1 MGAGTGIGTTYTTYK
16 ERATAPSTPGATY
29 DRLYFT
35 SAGPYYV
42 NSAGVASPVTSGFV
56 AGYAADAG
64 ANDAYAITLSPA
76 PAALEAG
83 MLVLFKANTANTGN
97 ATLNVNGLGAKN
109 ILKNHDQTLSDGDIE
124 AGQIVTVAYDG
135 TQFQMQSQRGLTTGT
150 GAEVHA
156 TSPTMTSPTINT
168 GMTLGDACA
177 VLWDIAPATTGTWSG
192 DTESGTTG
200 ESVAI
205 YGLVYM
211 NSDGLWWKAD
221 ADSISTM
228 PVQAIATAAINTTT
242 GVLLRRGVIK
252 NTSWTWTVGGLL
264 YCGTDGLLT
273 QTAPSGEFDVIQVVG
288 IALTADTVY
297 FDPSPI
303 MLEVGLDVENDD
315 AGQTISMAELS
326 VVPKAFVC
334 TCGAGDKTFG
344 FEAPAAAD
352 VGKEWIVIKEDAAGA
367 GKIIIDA
374 PAGVTMSRAAD
385 TSSAGGTYTSEA
397 SKFQMIH
404 LKIITTTQ
412 VYVMATDGTWTG
424 A

>member
-1 MGAGTGIGTTYTTYK
+1 MGAKIYPKNNYLTAIGGTIDGTVIGGTTAAAGTFTT
-16 ERATAPSTPGATY
+16 ATANTV
-29 DRLYFT
+29 L
-35 SAGPYYV
+35 
-42 NSAGVASPVTSGFV
+42 VTSGITM
-56 AGYAADAG
+56 ADA
-64 ANDAYAITLSPA
+64 AVQLWDVA
-76 PAALEAG
+76 PA
-83 MLVLFKANTANTGN
+83 
-97 ATLNVNGLGAKN
+97 
-109 ILKNHDQTLSDGDIE
+109 S
-124 AGQIVTVAYDG
+124 
-135 TQFQMQSQRGLTTGT
+135 
-150 GAEVHA
+150 
-156 TSPTMTSPTINT
+156 
-168 GMTLGDACA
+168 
-177 VLWDIAPATTGTWSG
+177 TGTWSG

-211 NSDGLWWKAD
+211 NAAGTWYKAD
-221 ADSISTM
+221 ADAIATM

-242 GVLLRRGVIK
+242 GVLLRRGVIR

-288 IALTADTVY
+288 YALTADTVY

-303 MLEVGLDVENDD
+303 MVEVGLDVENDD

-326 VVPKAFVC
+326 VQPKTFVC

-344 FEAPAAAD
+344 FEAPGAAD

-374 PAGVTMSRAAD
+374 PAGVTMSRSAD
-385 TSSAGGTYTSEA
+385 TSTAGGTYTSEA

>member
-1 MGAGTGIGTTYTTYK
+1 MLIINGVKRSVGEYLLNPTIVGGTITGIT
-16 ERATAPSTPGATY
+16 
-29 DRLYFT
+29 D
-35 SAGPYYV
+35 
-42 NSAGVASPVTSGFV
+42 
-56 AGYAADAG
+56 
-64 ANDAYAITLSPA
+64 LSP
-76 PAALEAG
+76 
-83 MLVLFKANTANTGN
+83 T
-97 ATLNVNGLGAKN
+97 
-109 ILKNHDQTLSDGDIE
+109 I
-124 AGQIVTVAYDG
+124 
-135 TQFQMQSQRGLTTGT
+135 
-150 GAEVHA
+150 
-156 TSPTMTSPTINT
+156 TSPTINT
-168 GMTLGDACA
+168 GMTMGDACA
-177 VLWDIAPATTGTWSG
+177 VLWDVAPASTGWSG
-192 DTESGTTG
+192 DTEIGTTG
-200 ESVAI
+200 ESVAQF
-205 YGLVYM
+205 GLVYM
-211 NSDGLWWKAD
+211 NADGKWYKAD
-221 ADSISTM
+221 ADAIATM

-242 GVLLRRGVIK
+242 GTLLRRGVIR
-252 NTSWTWTVGGLL
+252 NATTPWTWTVGGLL

-315 AGQTISMAELS
+315 TGQTISMAELS
-326 VVPKAFVC
+326 VQPKAFVC
-334 TCGAGDKTFG
+334 TCGASDKTFG